1 MMNRVVY
8 NAAQDLVLVQVGH
21 KVFTAPAADCIGY
34 PKEFIENATE
44 QVLEEIGFEFSHGLN
59 AY

>member
-1 MMNRVVY
+1 MNRIECNFQTHVVT
-8 NAAQDLVLVQVGH
+8 VQIGH
-21 KVFTAPAADCIGY
+21 KVFAASAADCIGY
-34 PKEFIENATE
+34 PVTVLENASE

>member
-1 MMNRVVY
+1 MNRIEY
-8 NAAQDLVLVQVGH
+8 NHMTGLVLVQVGH
-21 KVFTAPAADCIGY
+21 KMFAAPAADCIGY
-34 PKEFIENATE
+34 PETVLENATE

>member
-1 MMNRVVY
+1 MNRVEY
-8 NAAQDLVLVQVGH
+8 NTAGFVIVHIAH
-21 KVFTAPAADCIGY
+21 KVFFAPASDCIGY
-34 PKEFIENATE
+34 PETVLENATE

>member
-1 MMNRVVY
+1 MNRVEY
-8 NAAQDLVLVQVGH
+8 NASQGLVLVQVGH
-21 KVFTAPAADCIGY
+21 KVFAARVFDCIGY
-34 PKEFIENATE
+34 PEEFIENASE

>member
-1 MMNRVVY
+1 MNRVEY
-8 NAAQDLVLVQVGH
+8 NAAQGLVLVQVGH
-21 KVFTAPAADCIGY
+21 KVFAAAAVDCIGY
-34 PKEFIENATE
+34 PEEFIENASE

>member
-1 MMNRVVY
+1 MNRIEY
-8 NAAQDLVLVQVGH
+8 NHMTGLVLVQVGH
-21 KVFTAPAADCIGY
+21 KMFAAAAVDCIGY
-34 PKEFIENATE
+34 PETVLENATE

>member
-1 MMNRVVY
+1 MNRVEY
-8 NAAQDLVLVQVGH
+8 NTAGFVIVQIGH
-21 KVFTAPAADCIGY
+21 KVFFAPSADCIGW
-34 PKEFIENATE
+34 PEEFIENATE

>member
-1 MMNRVVY
+1 MNRVEY
-8 NAAQDLVLVQVGH
+8 NAAQGLVLVQVGH
-21 KVFTAPAADCIGY
+21 KVFAAPVFDVIGY
-34 PKEFIENATE
+34 HEEFIENASE